1 MKIRKAIIPAA
12 GLGTRFLPVTK
23 AVAKEMLPL
32 VDKPCIQF
40 LVEEAVKSGI
50 KEIIFIISPGDRSVK
65 DHFSHSAK
73 LKKRLK
79 ERKMNQALREVQAIE
94 KMAKFKYVIQKKAL
108 GDGHA
113 ILQAAHLINNNE
125 AVAILFGDDI
135 YDNKI
140 PALAQL
146 IKQYNKVKA
155 PIIGLHK
162 IDKKDSRKYGM
173 IKGAKKGELYQILNL
188 VEKPKKAP
196 SDLAITGKY
205 IVNKNL
211 LKDMAKSRSC
221 TSDKELRLIDGMKE
235 YLKHS
240 KIFGLEI
247 KGKRF
252 DTGDKFG
259 YLQAVTHFALKHQKL
274 GKQYKKYL
282 HGIDF

>member
-65 DHFSHSAK
+65 DHFSHSPK
-73 LKKRLK
+73 LTARLK
-79 ERKMNQALREVQAIE
+79 ERKMNQALREIQAIE
-94 KMAKFKYVIQKKAL
+94 KMAKFKYIIQKKAL

-113 ILQAAHLINNNE
+113 ILQASHLINNNE
-125 AVAILFGDDI
+125 AVAILFGDEI
-135 YDNKI
+135 YDNET

-162 IDKKDSRKYGM
+162 INKRDSKKYGM
-173 IKGAKKGELYQILNL
+173 IKGTKKGELYQILNL

-205 IVNKNL
+205 IVTKKL
-211 LKDMAKSRSC
+211 LKDLAKSRSG

-240 KIFGLEI
+240 RIFGLEI

-259 YLQAVTHFALKHQKL
+259 YLQAVTHFALKHPKL
-274 GKQYKKYL
+274 GGQYKKYL